1 MTDQAAARAW
11 PALTLAQAT
20 AALTAPGSPFEVVET
35 TIEGRPTKIW
45 KNAPPTLMHAFLAG
59 RQWGDRTFIVYGDE
73 RVSFEAFARAT
84 LALAAALK
92 ARGVM
97 KGDRVA
103 VAMRNVPEWPVSF
116 FAATLLGAIATPLN
130 AWWSGEELAYGLKDS
145 GSTVAIVD
153 GERLER
159 IAPHL
164 PELAGLTDVLVC
176 RGREASGDPRVER
189 LEAVIG
195 GPETWADLP
204 PGEMPGVPLDPE
216 DPAAIFY
223 TSGTTGFPKGALGT
237 HRNAG
242 CGAVAGLYSL
252 VRAFVRRGEA
262 PPVLDPAAPP
272 KVGLVSIPFFH
283 TTGCNALLLPALV
296 TGQTLVCQR
305 RFDAGEA
312 LMLIE
317 REKVNLIGGVPTV
330 AIQLLQHP
338 DRDKYDLSSLETVTY
353 GGAAA
358 PTDLVR
364 QIDDR
369 TTARPGSGWGMT
381 ETSATHTH
389 HFGEDYV
396 NRPDSC
402 GPAMPVSAI
411 KVVGP
416 DGVELPTGEVGEL
429 LAYGPNIVKGY
440 WNKPEATAE
449 TFVDGWVRTGDLAR
463 IDEEGF
469 CFIVDRAKDII
480 IRGGENIYCQEVEA
494 VLFDH
499 PAVAEAAL
507 IAKPHSVLGEVPI
520 AVVSLAP
527 GQTVDAD
534 TLKALTASRLAA
546 FKTPVE
552 IHIVDEPLPRN
563 AAGKVVKGELKAR
576 FAEG

>member
-20 AALTAPGSPFEVVET
+20 AALTAPGSIFEVVET
-35 TIEGRPTKIW
+35 IIEGRPTKIW
-45 KNAPPTLMHAFLAG
+45 KNAPPTLLHTFMAG
-59 RQWGDRTFIVYGDE
+59 RQWGARPFIVYGDE
-73 RVSFEAFARAT
+73 RVSFEAFSRAT
-84 LALAAALK
+84 LALAADLK
-92 ARGVM
+92 ARGVK

-116 FAATLLGAIATPLN
+116 FAAGLLGAVVTPLN

-145 GSTVAIVD
+145 GSSVAIVD

-164 PELAGLTDVLVC
+164 PELDGLTDVLVC
-176 RGREASGDPRVER
+176 RGTEASGDPRVRMLER
-189 LEAVIG
+189 VIG
-195 GPETWADLP
+195 TSDTWADLP

-242 CGAVAGLYSL
+242 CGAVAGLYSY

-262 PPVLDPAAPP
+262 PPTPDPSVV

-305 RFDAGEA
+305 RFDAAEA

-317 REKVNLIGGVPTV
+317 REKINLIGGVPTV

-396 NRPDSC
+396 SRPDSC

-416 DGVELPTGEVGEL
+416 DGAELPTGEVGEL
-429 LAYGPNIVKGY
+429 MAYGPNIVKGY

-449 TFVDGWVRTGDLAR
+449 TFIDGWVRTGDLAR

-494 VLFDH
+494 ILFEH

-507 IAKPHSVLGEVPI
+507 IAKPHPVLGEVPI

-527 GQTVDAD
+527 GQAVEADA
-534 TLKALTASRLAA
+534 LKALTAARLAA

-552 IHIVDEPLPRN
+552 VHVLPEPLPRN

-576 FAEG
+576 FA